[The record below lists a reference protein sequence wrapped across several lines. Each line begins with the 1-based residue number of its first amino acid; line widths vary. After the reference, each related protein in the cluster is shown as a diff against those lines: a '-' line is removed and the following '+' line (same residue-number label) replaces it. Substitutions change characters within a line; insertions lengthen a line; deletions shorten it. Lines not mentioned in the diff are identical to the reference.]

1 MKKISLLVLLFSFS
15 GLIAQETRTKV
26 EEGNKSYAKGAFDQA
41 EIDYREALKTAEG
54 KSQSTA
60 QFNLGD
66 ALYKQERWKEAL
78 DAYGKSLVGVEDP
91 KLKAEI
97 YHNMGNAWM
106 QADEVANAIENYKQ
120 ALINDPSDEE
130 TRQNLAKAIQIQKME
145 LKQKEDSDED
155 PDEEKDE
162 ENDGDGNKK
171 SDQKNDQNKN
181 QEENKDPDQ
190 DQKKQESDQ
199 DSKDS
204 EGKKQDLD
212 RQNIERLLQALD
224 RQEEKTQKKLLRK
237 KIKAKPS
244 NSSKDW

>member
-1 MKKISLLVLLFSFS
+1 MKKISLLILLFSFS

-26 EEGNKSYAKGAFDQA
+26 EEGNKSYAEGAFDQA

-78 DAYGKSLVGVEDP
+78 EAYGKSLVGVEDP

-120 ALINDPSDEE
+120 ALINDPTDEE
-130 TRQNLAKAIQIQKME
+130 TRQNLAKAIQIQKLEM
-145 LKQKEDSDED
+145 KRKEDSDEE
-155 PDEEKDE
+155 PDEKKDE
-162 ENDGDGNKK
+162 KNDGDGNKK
-171 SDQKNDQNKN
+171 NDQKQDQNKN
-181 QEENKDPDQ
+181 QEDKKDQ
-190 DQKKQESDQ
+190 DQDPKEQSSD
-199 DSKDS
+199 DPAKDA

-224 RQEEKTQKKLLRK
+224 REEEKTQKKLLRK